1 MKTGHKLSQSFSFKL
16 VLFYEFS
23 HLIHHLLLF
32 YSFIFCY
39 LCLLFYGLIVS
50 VNVFAKFSLF
60 FLFESF
66 KSSFFIRFIYK
77 QLKLFVRACYFS
89 LFTTLVVVFQ
99 RNLASKAISLKL
111 FYLFQESSF
120 TRKGFNYFLIMSD
133 PQNEFIE
140 L

>member
-39 LCLLFYGLIVS
+39 LCLLFYRLIVS
-50 VNVFAKFSLF
+50 VNVFTKFSLF

-77 QLKLFVRACYFS
+77 QLKLFVRTCYFS

-99 RNLASKAISLKL
+99 RNLTSKAVSLKL
-111 FYLFQESSF
+111 FYLFQESSL
-120 TRKGFNYFLIMSD
+120 TRKGFNFFLIMSD
-133 PQNEFIE
+133 PQNEFIK